1 MYFNVQKKHQVFLTP
16 LTEGLGC
23 TVRVIRMQWNI
34 SSGGTQN
41 LLWSQGEQGGVRKMH
56 FPVEQEL
63 LRGREW
69 GKLDCL
75 LWASCPEEEL
85 PQQKGPQRRGPSRVA
100 VPTGEG
106 RGAHTWRCALF
117 SSGAGISGV
126 TEGCLPIIW
135 CENYSQ
141 MLEGNLLN
149 IPKCTLPK
157 QKKKTK

>member
-1 MYFNVQKKHQVFLTP
+1 MLLVWGKMYFNVQKKHQVFLTP

-23 TVRVIRMQWNI
+23 TVGVIRMQWNI

-75 LWASCPEEEL
+75 LWASSPEEEL
-85 PQQKGPQRRGPSRVA
+85 PQQKGPQRGDPLGWLSPLGKEEGHTHGDVLYSAMGQGSVVELRVVFPSFGVKITPRCWRV
-100 VPTGEG
+100 T
-106 RGAHTWRCALF
+106 
-117 SSGAGISGV
+117 S
-126 TEGCLPIIW
+126 
-135 CENYSQ
+135 
-141 MLEGNLLN
+141 
-149 IPKCTLPK
+149 
-157 QKKKTK
+157 